1 MNIIYDVTSAVVN
14 MEEAILALFDNRY
27 ASIMIVR
34 PAKDKEGNLELGVT
48 EPDGA
53 ERLYWLE
60 KFGIITE
67 EDFQVEV
74 EKLAPITERRKLY
87 DMLKKELE

>member
-1 MNIIYDVTSAVVN
+1 VNIIYDVTSAVVN
-14 MEEAILALFDNRY
+14 REEAILALFDNRY

-34 PAKDKEGNLELGVT
+34 PAKDKEGNLELEVT